1 MNIVLAAFGK
11 QGYFHAAYNFAFS
24 IKHYD
29 PTAKIL
35 LIHDKGIKYLGGDH
49 KYFDKLHAIDEY
61 HTHPQGMFDPANV
74 KLITYKI
81 ATKYFQKYLFLD
93 VDNIALSSIQ
103 PFYDSMTK
111 DFALDVEGKGGK
123 DDKIAYSVWA
133 DNKDIW
139 EQFDLKDDDT
149 YYAVHSSWHFA
160 KKTKENTAMFKEAI
174 RLNLETFKDRRLLKV
189 KWGVSLPDELPLG
202 GALSKRG
209 YDASEYNPIF
219 YGDRFIPISEMKAKY
234 QILAMY
240 GAGVGLTN
248 VKREYIE
255 FYDRHMR
262 ELCKAHGINHIFK
275 VGSIM
280 RDKLINK

>member
-1 MNIVLAAFGK
+1 MNICLTAFGK
-11 QGYFHAAYNFAFS
+11 QGYIYAAYNFALS
-24 IKHYD
+24 LKHYD
-29 PTAKIL
+29 PKCKIL

-49 KYFDKLHAIDEY
+49 QYFDKLHAIDEY

-81 ATKYFQKYLFLD
+81 ATKYFSKYLFLD
-93 VDNIALSSIQ
+93 VDNVALSSIQ

-123 DDKIAYSVWA
+123 DDDIPYCIWA
-133 DNKDIW
+133 KNEDIW
-139 EQFDLKDDDT
+139 EQFELKDTDT

-160 KKTKENTAMFKEAI
+160 KRTKENTKMFKDAI
-174 RLNLETFKDRRLLKV
+174 RLNLDTFKDRRLLKV

-202 GALSKRG
+202 GALSRRG
-209 YDASEYNPIF
+209 YDASEHNPVF
-219 YGDRFIPISEMKAKY
+219 YGDRYIPLKEMKEKY
-234 QILAMY
+234 LILAMY
-240 GAGVGLTN
+240 GAGIGQTN

-255 FYDRHMR
+255 FYDKHMR
-262 ELCKAHGINHIFK
+262 ELCKAQGKNHIFK